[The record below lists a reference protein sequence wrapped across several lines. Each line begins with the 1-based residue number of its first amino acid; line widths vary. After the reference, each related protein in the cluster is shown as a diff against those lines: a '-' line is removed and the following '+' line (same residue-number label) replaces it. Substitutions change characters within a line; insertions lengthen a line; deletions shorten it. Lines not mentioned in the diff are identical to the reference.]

1 MNNFKTAADVI
12 ADCNNVFLFILC
24 YLVFYS
30 DDRVVGFSFF
40 MFVGLAIMYALFT
53 LFVRKFEI
61 KKCASFAQYSQNV
74 GPTSHS
80 LPLSVNTGLRV
91 QF

>member
-1 MNNFKTAADVI
+1 MTE
-12 ADCNNVFLFILC
+12 L
-24 YLVFYS
+24 LVL
-30 DDRVVGFSFF
+30 VFF